1 MEMSK
6 KNVAQKLIES
16 HLVSGDMVLG
26 NEIGIKIDQTLTQD
40 ATGTMVMLELE
51 AMGVKKVH
59 TDVSAQYVDHNL
71 LQTDFK
77 NADDHLFLQSACKKF
92 GVWFSRPGNGV
103 SHPVHME
110 TFGKPGKTLL
120 GSDSHTCAGGSM
132 GMLAIGTGGLEVALS
147 MTGEPF
153 YFNMP
158 KVMGVHVTGKLPDW
172 VSAKDVVLEML
183 RRHDVDG
190 GVGRIFEY
198 YGPGLANLTA
208 MDRHVIANMG
218 AEMGATATVFPS
230 DQVTLAFLK
239 SQNRAKDWVELVA
252 DPKAEYDEHEEI
264 DLSKLEPLIACP
276 SSPGNV
282 VPVSQ
287 VAGKPVYQCMIGSS
301 ANPGMRDFAIAA
313 LIMKG
318 KTAHE
323 RVSLD
328 IIPTSRQIL
337 ENLTVSGYMEDLVHS
352 GARVHQ
358 AGCNGCIGMGQAP
371 ATKKISLRTVPRNF
385 PGRSG
390 TKDDLVYLCSPE
402 TAAASALTGLI
413 TDPRTLKMKYPHYQ
427 EPKELIIN
435 TQALI
440 GPKAGE
446 TAELEMGPNIKPL
459 PLFPELE
466 DHIQGPVL
474 LKMGDNVSTDE
485 ILPAGTKVLP
495 FRSNI
500 PAISKFTF
508 SQIDESYYD
517 RALPLQKSGSIV
529 VAGANYGQGSSR
541 EHAAIAPRY
550 LGLRAVIAKS
560 YARIHR
566 KNLINFGIVPL
577 LFNNEKDLQAID
589 QGDVLEIKN
598 VRQALQGDKPIEVHN
613 LTKKKTF
620 TVRHTLSHRE
630 LEELLA
636 GGLVNAVLARRAKNK
651 QK

>member
-1 MEMSK
+1 MDMSK

-16 HLVSGDMVLG
+16 HLVSGEMVLG
-26 NEIGIKIDQTLTQD
+26 NEIGLKIDQTLTQD

-59 TDVSAQYVDHNL
+59 TEVSAQYVDHNL

-110 TFGKPGKTLL
+110 TFGKPGKTLV

-132 GMLAIGTGGLEVALS
+132 GMLAIGAGGLEVALA

-153 YFNMP
+153 YINMP
-158 KVMGVHVTGKLPDW
+158 KIMGVHVTGKLPEW

-230 DQVTLAFLK
+230 DNVTLAFLK

-264 DLSKLEPLIACP
+264 DLSKLEPMIACP

-287 VAGKPVYQCMIGSS
+287 VAGKPVFQCMVGSS

-313 LIMKG
+313 MIVKG
-318 KTAHE
+318 KQVHE
-323 RVSLD
+323 RVSFD

-337 ENLTVSGYMEDLVHS
+337 ENLTVNGYLEDLIHC
-352 GARVHQ
+352 GGRVHQ

-371 ATKKISLRTVPRNF
+371 ATQKISLRTVPRNF

-402 TAAASALTGLI
+402 TAAASALTGVI

-427 EPKELIIN
+427 EPKELIVN
-435 TQALI
+435 TEALI

-459 PLFPELE
+459 PLFPALE
-466 DHIQGPVL
+466 DHIKGPVL

-508 SQIDESYYD
+508 CQIDENYYD
-517 RALPLQKSGSIV
+517 RAMPLQKSGSLV

-541 EHAAIAPRY
+541 EHAAIAPRF

-577 LFNNEKDLQAID
+577 LFNDENDLKAID
-589 QGDVLEIKN
+589 QGDVLEISNLRKALQADGKIEVKN
-598 VRQALQGDKPIEVHN
+598 V
-613 LTKKKTF
+613 TKNKMF

-636 GGLVNAVLARRAKNK
+636 GGLVNAVLARRAKK
-651 QK
+651 